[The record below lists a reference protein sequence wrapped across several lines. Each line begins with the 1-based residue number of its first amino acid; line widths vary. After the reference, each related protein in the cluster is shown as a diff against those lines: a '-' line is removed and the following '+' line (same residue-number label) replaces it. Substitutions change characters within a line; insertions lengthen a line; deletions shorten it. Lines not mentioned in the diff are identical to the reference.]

1 MSSSDDDECE
11 CEECEEGAPAWLAT
25 FADLM
30 SLLMCFFVLLLSF
43 SEMDIQKYKQVA
55 GSMKAAFGIQ
65 RTVKADA
72 IPRGT
77 SVIKQ
82 EFSPG
87 KPQPTVITVVKQD
100 TQDDSR
106 DEIKTNTTMS
116 EEVKDLLES
125 IESSLAAEIDQD
137 LLDIIVNSESVMVRV
152 READS
157 FPSGSAKLQPGF
169 KPILDKLQELLDKT
183 SGRIIVSG
191 HTDDRPISTVAY
203 PSNWVLS
210 AARAASVVHYLS
222 EIRLTDPERIEIRAF
237 ADTVPLADNMTA
249 ENRAKNRRIEINMG
263 VAKGGKEGLEELD
276 QELDQE
282 LEQELEQELDQE
294 LDQEL
299 EQELEQEQEQEQEQ
313 EG

>member
-1 MSSSDDDECE
+1 MDDDNE

-55 GSMKAAFGIQ
+55 GSMKHAFGIQ
-65 RTVKADA
+65 RTVKSDT

-87 KPQPTVITVVKQD
+87 KPEPTVMNIMKQD
-100 TQDDSR
+100 TVNDAK
-106 DEIKTNTTMS
+106 DELKVNSSISPEVQELLARIEGTLQ
-116 EEVKDLLES
+116 EEIENELLEIFVFS
-125 IESSLAAEIDQD
+125 D
-137 LLDIIVNSESVMVRV
+137 SVMIRV

-157 FPSGSAKLQPGF
+157 FPSGSAMLQSGF
-169 KPILDKLQELLDKT
+169 MPVLDKLQSLLDET
-183 SGRIIVSG
+183 EGRIIVSG
-191 HTDDRPISTVAY
+191 HTDNRPISTSIY

-222 EIRLTDPERIEIRAF
+222 EIRLTDPSRIEIRAF
-237 ADTVPLADNMTA
+237 SDTQPVAENDTP
-249 ENRAKNRRIEINMG
+249 ENRAKNRRIEINISTP
-263 VAKGGKEGLEELD
+263 EED
-276 QELDQE
+276 Y
-282 LEQELEQELDQE
+282 
-294 LDQEL
+294 
-299 EQELEQEQEQEQEQ
+299 
-313 EG
+313 